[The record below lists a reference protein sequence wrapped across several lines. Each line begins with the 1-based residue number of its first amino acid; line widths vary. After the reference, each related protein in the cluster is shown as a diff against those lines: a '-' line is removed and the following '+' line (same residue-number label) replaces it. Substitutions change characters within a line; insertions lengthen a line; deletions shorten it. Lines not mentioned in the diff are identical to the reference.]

1 MLASALLLPVLSI
14 LPAPAAVPALRGTAI
29 ARQARADEVEFFES
43 RIRPV
48 LVEHCYGCHSSAG
61 EAEGGVRLD
70 HRDAMLEESLFG
82 PIVSPGAPQESVLLQ
97 VMRHELEGLEMPEGG
112 AQLDD
117 RVLEDFEA
125 WILAGAFDPRDA
137 PPAADEVERLLSWE
151 ARLERRMDWW
161 SLQPVEDPP
170 LPDVKGADHPV
181 DRFVEA
187 RLRDEGLRP
196 ASPAT
201 RREVH
206 RRLAFVLTGLPP
218 SPEELERFE
227 ADPRPDAYERLVDR
241 LLASPRF
248 GERWAR
254 HWMDVVRYADSH
266 GSEGDPAIPFAY
278 RYRDYLIRAFN
289 EDLPYDRFVKEHVA
303 GDLLDPRLDAA
314 GRLNESVIATAH
326 WRLVYHGY
334 LPTDPLDEKVRFV
347 DDQINVLGKAFQA
360 QTISCARCH
369 DHKFDA
375 ISQADYTALFGVLA
389 SCRPGIV
396 DANAATLGA
405 DVELELETLMGAVRG
420 AMARDWMA
428 VLDDPSPE
436 LDLLH
441 DGEELDEAHPLDAVR
456 RAARDPEWRRRAAA
470 APEEV
475 AVTSAPFAERWD
487 LTDPEE
493 AGRWF
498 AHGPGL
504 EAGPTGAGHFTVAVE
519 GTQALTG
526 VHPQGLY
533 THLTST
539 RHRGVLQSRRLDL
552 GEDLALWGLVAG
564 EGARF
569 RHVVQDYPRQGT
581 VYQTAGIGGG
591 GWDWKRLDLAYWA
604 GDSIHVE
611 LVTGQDAP
619 VETTGGDRSWFGV
632 REIALLPRGEE
643 PARDPGPADTLL
655 ALMASSG
662 EDASPAA
669 AAREALRGVVLR
681 WEASESS
688 DAEALLLD
696 ACLRH
701 GVLPNEL
708 DALREAAPL
717 IERYRALEKDI
728 PAPTRVPG
736 LLEADAENW
745 PLFERGDHRS
755 PASPVPRRYLEAIDP
770 APFDAQGSGR
780 RQLAE
785 ALVAPSNPLTA
796 RVMANRVWHH
806 LLGRGLVATPDNFG
820 RLGARP
826 THPLLLDHLATE
838 FVRGGWSV
846 KGLIRHVV
854 TSDAFRRSTDAAPQA
869 LEKDPENALLS
880 HASVRRMDA
889 ESIRDAMVE
898 VAGVLDERMFGPPAG
913 IGPGTTRRSVY
924 VRAQRNRMDPFLVA
938 FDAPV
943 PFAPVGARPATT
955 VPAQSLTLLNDPL
968 TWKLAERW
976 AERAR
981 GAPGSDAE
989 RVSRMW
995 EGATGRPPADAEREL
1010 LLRHLAACANEEVS
1024 TARERTR
1031 LEEDVAAART
1041 TADRLLGQARAALEA
1056 RAAPANDGDEA
1067 RGPEA
1072 IAAWDFTRGPRA
1084 LEAPPRLTLHGTARL
1099 EGRGLVLDGDGH
1111 ASTEGIELPLGPRTL
1126 TAWVQLDDLGQR
1138 GGGVVSVQNRDGGQF
1153 DALVFGERRARRWV
1167 PGSDS
1172 FKRTA
1177 DLDGEDETGGAD
1189 PVHLVLSYADD
1200 GTVTAFRNGAPL
1212 GHPIRTAPLAEY
1224 RAGAWNILLGLRHGE
1239 PAAGRLFRGTV
1250 LRAAVHGHAFSAE
1263 DALAAFEG
1271 RAPVR
1276 REDLVASLSPA
1287 ERDRLLD
1294 AERRL
1299 ASGRAALDALGPPSA
1314 RDEPWTRVA
1323 HALFNLKEFIHV
1335 R

>member
-1 MLASALLLPVLSI
+1 MLVLFPLLVT
-14 LPAPAAVPALRGTAI
+14 AQVPAGPAETL
-29 ARQARADEVEFFES
+29 DELDFFEA

-48 LVEHCYGCHSSAG
+48 LVEHCYQCHSSAG
-61 EAEGGVRLD
+61 EASGGVRLD
-70 HRDAMLEESLFG
+70 HRDGMREESLFG
-82 PIVSPGAPQESVLLQ
+82 PIVAPGDPDESVLLQ

-112 AQLDD
+112 ARLDE
-117 RVLEDFEA
+117 RVLEDFER
-125 WILAGAFDPRDA
+125 WIRAGAIDPRDA
-137 PPAADEVERLLSWE
+137 PPGASEMEALLSWD
-151 ARLERRMDWW
+151 ARLARRMDWW
-161 SLQPVEDPP
+161 SLQPVEDPIAP
-170 LPDVKGADHPV
+170 AIDGVDHPV

-187 RLRDEGLRP
+187 RLRAEGLRP
-196 ASPAT
+196 AGRAT
-201 RREVH
+201 RRELH
-206 RRLAFVLTGLPP
+206 RRLSFALTGLPP
-218 SPEELERFE
+218 SPEELQRFE
-227 ADPRPDAYERLVDR
+227 VDPRPDAYARLVDR
-241 LLASPRF
+241 LLASPHF

-266 GSEGDPAIPFAY
+266 GSEGDPRIPFAY

-289 EDLPYDRFVKEHVA
+289 EDLPYDRFVREHVA
-303 GDLLDPRLDAA
+303 GDLLEPRLDRE
-314 GRLNESVIATAH
+314 GRLNESAIATAH

-396 DANAATLGA
+396 DANADPRSHG
-405 DVELELETLMGAVRG
+405 VELELRATRG
-420 AMARDWMA
+420 ALRRALAEDWLA
-428 VLDDPSPE
+428 ALLDTASLE
-436 LDLLH
+436 RIQGYAAGKLE
-441 DGEELDEAHPLDAVR
+441 GGHPLDAVR
-456 RAARDPEWRRRAAA
+456 RAALDPDWRRSTLAAEEPPSKAAA
-470 APEEV
+470 A
-475 AVTSAPFAERWD
+475 AARWD
-487 LTDPEE
+487 LSDPEE
-493 AGRWF
+493 AERWF
-498 AHGPGL
+498 SHGPGL
-504 EAGPTGAGHFTVAVE
+504 EAGPVGAGRFTVAVE
-519 GTQALTG
+519 GPRALTG
-526 VHPQGLY
+526 VLPSGLY

-539 RHRGVLQSRRLDL
+539 RHRGVLQSRRVDL
-552 GEDLALWGLVAG
+552 GEDQVLWGLVAG

-632 REIALLPRGEE
+632 REVALLPRGKE
-643 PARDPGPADTLL
+643 PARDPEAADTLL
-655 ALMASSG
+655 QLMASTG
-662 EDASPAA
+662 EGASPAA

-681 WEASESS
+681 WGSSESS

-708 DALREAAPL
+708 DALPASAPL
-717 IERYRALEKDI
+717 IEGYRALEDEV
-728 PAPTRVPG
+728 PVPTRVPG
-736 LLEADAENW
+736 LLEADAADW
-745 PLFERGDHRS
+745 PLFERGDHRR
-755 PASPVPRRYLEAIDP
+755 PAGPVPRRFLEAIDP
-770 APFDAQGSGR
+770 TPFDAEDSGR
-780 RQLAE
+780 RQLAD

-806 LLGRGLVATPDNFG
+806 LFGRGLVATPDNFG

-826 THPLLLDHLATE
+826 SHPLLLDHLASE

-846 KGLIRHVV
+846 KSLIRHVV
-854 TSDAFRRSTDAAPQA
+854 TSDTFTRSTDAAPEA
-869 LEKDPENALLS
+869 LEHDPENSLLS
-880 HASVRRMDA
+880 HASIRRMDA

-898 VAGVLDERMFGPPAG
+898 VAGVLDGRMFGPPAG

-955 VPAQSLTLLNDPL
+955 VPAQSLTLMNDPL
-968 TWKLAERW
+968 TWNLAGRW

-981 GAPGSDAE
+981 TAPGSDGE
-989 RVSRMW
+989 RLSGMW
-995 EGATGRPPADAEREL
+995 EAATGRPPADAEREL
-1010 LLRHLAACANEEVS
+1010 LVRHLAACADEERETV
-1024 TARERTR
+1024 RERAR
-1031 LEEDVAAART
+1031 LEASLSEARAR
-1041 TADRLLGQARAALEA
+1041 ADRLLERAREALEA
-1056 RAAPANDGDEA
+1056 GAAPADASEA
-1067 RGPEA
+1067 SGPEA
-1072 IAAWDFTRGPRA
+1072 IAAWDFTRGPAA
-1084 LEAPPRLTLHGTARL
+1084 LDTPPRLTLHGTARI
-1099 EGRGLVLDGDGH
+1099 EGQGLILDGEGH
-1111 ASTEGIELPLGPRTL
+1111 ASTGGIDLPLGPRTL
-1126 TAWVQLDDLGQR
+1126 AAWVQLDDLEQR
-1138 GGGVVSVQNRDGGQF
+1138 GGGVVTVQNRDGGQF

-1167 PGSDS
+1167 PGSDN

-1189 PVHLVLSYADD
+1189 AVHLVLSYGDD
-1200 GTVTAFRNGAPL
+1200 GTVTAYRNGAAL
-1212 GHPIRTAPLAEY
+1212 GHPIRTAPLAAY
-1224 RAGAWNILLGLRHGE
+1224 RAGDWNILLGLRHGA
-1239 PAAGRLFRGTV
+1239 PAASRLFRGTV

-1263 DALAAFEG
+1263 EALAAFEG
-1271 RAPVR
+1271 RPPVR
-1276 REDLVASLSPA
+1276 REDLVAALLPA
-1287 ERDRLLD
+1287 ERDQLLE
-1294 AERRL
+1294 AERQL
-1299 ASGRAALDALGPPSA
+1299 ASSRAALDAMGAPTP
-1314 RDEPWTRVA
+1314 RDDPWTRVA

>member
-1 MLASALLLPVLSI
+1 MLVPVPLLVLAQ
-14 LPAPAAVPALRGTAI
+14 LPAS
-29 ARQARADEVEFFES
+29 QASSPGSLDQLEFFES
-43 RIRPV
+43 NIRPV
-48 LVEHCYGCHSSAG
+48 LVEHCYACHSSAG
-61 EAEGGVRLD
+61 KAEGGIQLD
-70 HRDAMLEESLFG
+70 HRAGMLEESLFG
-82 PIVSPGAPQESVLLQ
+82 PVVSPGDPGESVLLQ

-112 AQLDD
+112 ARLDD
-117 RVLEDFEA
+117 QVLADFEA
-125 WILAGAFDPRDA
+125 WILAGAADPRDE
-137 PPAADEVERLLSWE
+137 PPGAAEVEALLSWE
-151 ARLERRMDWW
+151 ARLARRMDWW

-170 LPDVKGADHPV
+170 LPEVAGADHPV
-181 DRFVEA
+181 DRFIGA
-187 RLRDEGLRP
+187 RLREQGLQP
-196 ASPAT
+196 AGPAP
-201 RREVH
+201 RRELH
-206 RRLAFVLTGLPP
+206 RRLTHVLTGLPP
-218 SPEELERFE
+218 SPEELQRFE

-241 LLASPRF
+241 LLASPHF

-266 GSEGDPAIPFAY
+266 GSEGDPQIPFAY

-289 EDLPYDRFVKEHVA
+289 EDLPYDRFVREHVA
-303 GDLLDPRLDAA
+303 GDLLEPRLDAE
-314 GRLNESVIATAH
+314 GRLNESILATAH

-389 SCRPGIV
+389 SCRPGIL
-396 DANAATLGA
+396 DANAGPLDGAVNMELGA
-405 DVELELETLMGAVRG
+405 LRGGLRGALAEDWLTALLDASSLERLQRAAGGELEG
-420 AMARDWMA
+420 D
-428 VLDDPSPE
+428 
-436 LDLLH
+436 
-441 DGEELDEAHPLDAVR
+441 HPLRAVQ
-456 RAARDPEWRRRAAA
+456 RAAA
-470 APEEV
+470 DPGWRRDA
-475 AVTSAPFAERWD
+475 ADAAARTIGAGAAGNTERWE

-493 AGRWF
+493 AERWF

-504 EAGPTGAGHFTVAVE
+504 EAGPVQAGHFTVATE
-519 GTQALTG
+519 GPEALTG
-526 VHPQGLY
+526 IYPGGLY
-533 THLTST
+533 SHLTST

-619 VETTGGDRSWFGV
+619 VEITGGDRSWFGV
-632 REIALLPRGEE
+632 REVALLPRGEE

-655 ALMASSG
+655 RLMASSG
-662 EDASPAA
+662 DGASPAA

-681 WEASESS
+681 WAAATST

-708 DALREAAPL
+708 DVLRDAGPL
-717 IERYRALEKDI
+717 VERYRALEAEV

-736 LLEADAENW
+736 LLEADAADW
-745 PLFERGDHRS
+745 PLFERGDHRR
-755 PASPVPRRYLEAIDP
+755 PTAPVERRFLEAIDP
-770 APFDAQGSGR
+770 TPFDADGSGR
-780 RQLAE
+780 LQLAD
-785 ALVAPSNPLTA
+785 ALAAPSNPLTA
-796 RVMANRVWHH
+796 RVMVNRVWHH
-806 LLGRGLVATPDNFG
+806 LFGRGLVATPDNFG

-826 THPLLLDHLATE
+826 SHPLLLDHLAKE

-846 KGLIRHVV
+846 KELIRHMV
-854 TSDAFRRSTDAAPQA
+854 TSDAFMRSADASPEA
-869 LEKDPENALLS
+869 LERDPENALLS
-880 HASVRRMDA
+880 HASIRRMDA

-898 VAGVLDERMFGPPAG
+898 VAGALDERMYGPPAAP
-913 IGPGTTRRSVY
+913 GPGTTRRSVY
-924 VRAQRNRMDPFLVA
+924 VRAKRNRMDPFLLA

-943 PFAPVGARPATT
+943 PFAPVGARPTTT

-968 TWKLAERW
+968 TWDLAGRW

-981 GAPGSDAE
+981 GADGSDAE
-989 RVSRMW
+989 RLSGMW
-995 EGATGRPPADAEREL
+995 EAAIGRPPGDGEREL
-1010 LLRHLAACANEEVS
+1010 LLRHLAACADEARETAGQRARLEGDVA
-1024 TARERTR
+1024 TARASVE
-1031 LEEDVAAART
+1031 
-1041 TADRLLGQARAALEA
+1041 RLLGQARAALEA
-1056 RAAPANDGDEA
+1056 RAVTADGGEVSEV

-1072 IAAWDFTRGPRA
+1072 IAVWDFTRGPEA

-1099 EGRGLVLDGDGH
+1099 EGRGLILDGEGH
-1111 ASTEGIELPLGPRTL
+1111 ASTGGIDLPLGPRTL
-1126 TAWVQLDDLGQR
+1126 AAWVQLDDLGQR

-1167 PGSDS
+1167 PGSDN

-1177 DLDGEDETGGAD
+1177 DLDGEDESGGAD

-1200 GTVTAFRNGAPL
+1200 GTVTAYRNGSLL

-1224 RAGAWNILLGLRHGE
+1224 RAGDWNILLGLRHGA
-1239 PAAGRLFRGTV
+1239 PAASRLFRGTV

-1271 RAPVR
+1271 RAPVL
-1276 REDLVASLSPA
+1276 REDLIAALSPA
-1287 ERDRLLD
+1287 EQTQLLD
-1294 AERRL
+1294 AEDRL
-1299 ASGRAALDALGPPSA
+1299 AKGRAALDALGPPSG